1 MKTDCEIIRLSE
13 KREYIETAAE
23 WFADKWSVPEE
34 EYRKSMAASTEPGK
48 PVPSWYIVTCE
59 AGNIIAGAGVIENDF
74 HDRKDLTP
82 NLCAL
87 FVEEEY
93 RGRGIAGELLN
104 KICVDMASGGITR
117 LYLITDHDGFYER
130 YGWYFLTMV
139 REDDGGLIRMYAHDQ
154 QHVVVKDYD
163 PAWADEFEREAA
175 LIKSALGKNCAA
187 VHHIGSTSVPGLA
200 AKPVIDIMPVVKSLD
215 DADEAKER
223 LEELGYEYLGEF
235 GIPGRRYLRKGGSE
249 RTHQVH
255 IFAEGDSGNIE
266 RHLAL
271 RDYLRSHTDVR
282 DEYGRLKKSLAEK
295 YPYDIES
302 YCDGKDEFVKKAE
315 RAALEW
321 KRRTG
326 ETGEKAAKM

>member
-93 RGRGIAGELLN
+93 RCRGIAGELLN

-139 REDDGGLIRMYAHDQ
+139 REDDGGFIRMYAHDQ

-187 VHHIGSTSVPGLA
+187 VYHIGSTSVPGLA
-200 AKPVIDIMPVVKSLD
+200 AKPVIDIFPVVKSLD
-215 DADEAKER
+215 EADEAKER

-235 GIPGRRYLRKGGSE
+235 GR
-249 RTHQVH
+249 
-255 IFAEGDSGNIE
+255 
-266 RHLAL
+266 
-271 RDYLRSHTDVR
+271 
-282 DEYGRLKKSLAEK
+282 
-295 YPYDIES
+295 
-302 YCDGKDEFVKKAE
+302 
-315 RAALEW
+315 
-321 KRRTG
+321 
-326 ETGEKAAKM
+326 

>member
-48 PVPSWYIVTCE
+48 PVPSWYVVTCE
-59 AGNIIAGAGVIENDF
+59 GGNIIAGAGVIENDF
-74 HDRKDLTP
+74 HERKDLTP

-93 RGRGIAGELLN
+93 RRRGIAGELLN
-104 KICVDMASGGITR
+104 KICVDMANGGITR

-163 PAWADEFEREAA
+163 PAWADEFE
-175 LIKSALGKNCAA
+175 
-187 VHHIGSTSVPGLA
+187 
-200 AKPVIDIMPVVKSLD
+200 
-215 DADEAKER
+215 
-223 LEELGYEYLGEF
+223 
-235 GIPGRRYLRKGGSE
+235 
-249 RTHQVH
+249 
-255 IFAEGDSGNIE
+255 
-266 RHLAL
+266 
-271 RDYLRSHTDVR
+271 
-282 DEYGRLKKSLAEK
+282 
-295 YPYDIES
+295 
-302 YCDGKDEFVKKAE
+302 KKAE
-315 RAALEW
+315 KAALEW
-321 KRRTG
+321 KKRTG
-326 ETGEKAAKM
+326 ETGEKPAKM